1 MKRIHLLFAI
11 SIIVILFFGLSNVN
25 AVDSSK
31 WKTITVDGTE
41 FKIPPEYE
49 NGNFIG
55 ENKGYCKDSHFY
67 FDMWSYKNDSHQ
79 EFHDFGYALTS
90 NNLKNIQM
98 DHIGNHDVIIMSRYY
113 SHWDYADYYIEIW
126 LMCGNVTYK
135 ITQNGTN
142 MSENVKELIK
152 TSPKQNLTSQE
163 FYSKYYTYQIEY
175 MKYLDDLEWVNNDI
189 QQFENQKKLERQAQN
204 DNMNWYLFGYLS
216 NNY

>member
-11 SIIVILFFGLSNVN
+11 FIVLILFVGLTNVS

-31 WKTITVDGTE
+31 WKKITVDGTE

-49 NGNFIG
+49 NGDLYNRS
-55 ENKGYCKDSHFY
+55 YTKDNWSY
-67 FDMWSYKNDSHQ
+67 FTIFSYKNDSHQ
-79 EFHDFGYALTS
+79 EYHDFGYALTS
-90 NNLKNIQM
+90 NNLNNIQM
-98 DHIGNHDVIIMSRYY
+98 DHIGNHDVIIMSRYI
-113 SHWDYADYYIEIW
+113 SHWDYADYYIQIW
-126 LMCGNVTYK
+126 FMCGNVTYK

-163 FYSKYYTYQIEY
+163 FYSKFYNYQIKY
-175 MKYLDDLEWVNNDI
+175 IKYLDDLEWVNNDI
-189 QQFENQKKLERQAQN
+189 QQFENQKKLNQQEQN
-204 DNMNWYLFGYLS
+204 DNMYWYLFGYYS